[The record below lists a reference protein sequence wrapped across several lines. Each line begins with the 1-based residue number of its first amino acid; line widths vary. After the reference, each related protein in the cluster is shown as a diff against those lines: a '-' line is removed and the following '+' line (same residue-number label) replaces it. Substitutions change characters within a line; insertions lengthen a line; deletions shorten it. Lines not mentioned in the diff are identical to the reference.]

1 VGGNLVKL
9 ARDFSVSVPP
19 KRNKSREG
27 VIELGAMA
35 KLRNV
40 VSSGN
45 ASLAAITAVTLNKNL
60 SKDACISE
68 WSAPELSCEKRDY
81 AALDAWIALS
91 IYDVLQ
97 NKQSASCLNQA
108 ISVFWNK
115 QEVLSL
121 INQRNSLWKE
131 RHQCQ

>member
-1 VGGNLVKL
+1 
-9 ARDFSVSVPP
+9 
-19 KRNKSREG
+19 
-27 VIELGAMA
+27 M
-35 KLRNV
+35 

-45 ASLAAITAVTLNKNL
+45 ASLTAITAVTLNKNL

-68 WSAPELSCEKRDY
+68 WSAPELSCEQRDY

-97 NKQSASCLNQA
+97 NKPASGLPLKSASCLNQA

-115 QEVLSL
+115 QEVARG
-121 INQRNSLWKE
+121 IVIDQPKE
-131 RHQCQ
+131 FLVERMSHQHKQSSE

>member
-1 VGGNLVKL
+1 
-9 ARDFSVSVPP
+9 
-19 KRNKSREG
+19 
-27 VIELGAMA
+27 
-35 KLRNV
+35 V

-115 QEVLSL
+115 QEVARG
-121 INQRNSLWKE
+121 IVIDQPKE
-131 RHQCQ
+131 FLVERTSPVPIAVKVNVTPT